1 MKLLNY
7 ITIIVDYI
15 TNIVN
20 YIIIMD
26 NVLEILQ
33 QFDHDNIRIY
43 IINKSKIQKFNN
55 NNYYDLTNDQN
66 YKNIIINKLK
76 NMIDVKTIE
85 YTLKRDYYY
94 SQIRDIDIKRK
105 KEKSYVIEEKQLKI
119 IKLNNID
126 FIINSF
132 EVYIQDLQSFPNLH
146 KYHYEKNIERIE
158 YIFTNIKL
166 VFENNNIFI
175 DLKKNYDVNDLHKVL
190 TLFTN
195 L

>member
-20 YIIIMD
+20 YIIIMY

-33 QFDHDNIRIY
+33 KFDHDNIRIY
-43 IINKSKIQKFNN
+43 IINKSKISNFNN
-55 NNYYDLTNDQN
+55 NSYYDLTNNKN
-66 YKNIIINKLK
+66 YKNIIIDKLK
-76 NMIDVKTIE
+76 DMKNVKTIE

-105 KEKSYVIEEKQLKI
+105 REKSYVIEEKQLKI

-132 EVYIQDLQSFPNLH
+132 EVYIQDLKSFPNLH

-158 YIFTNIKL
+158 YIFDNIKL
-166 VFENNNIFI
+166 VFENDNIFI
-175 DLKKNYDVNDLHKVL
+175 DLKKNYDVNDFHKVL

>member
-20 YIIIMD
+20 YIIIMY

-33 QFDHDNIRIY
+33 KFDHDNIRIY
-43 IINKSKIQKFNN
+43 IINKSKISNFNN
-55 NNYYDLTNDQN
+55 NSYYDLTNDQN
-66 YKNIIINKLK
+66 YKNIIIGKLK
-76 NMIDVKTIE
+76 DMKNVKTIE

-105 KEKSYVIEEKQLKI
+105 REKSYVIEEKQLKI

-132 EVYIQDLQSFPNLH
+132 EVNIQDLKSFPNLH

-158 YIFTNIKL
+158 YIFDNIKL
-166 VFENNNIFI
+166 VFENDNIFI
-175 DLKKNYDVNDLHKVL
+175 DLKKNYDVNDFHKVL